1 MFGFSLA
8 GGDLD
13 FIFYIHRLLM
23 KFSPL
28 NNNQEKKNIVI
39 LRNKY
44 WMWNYVGCKNYHY
57 DF

>member
-13 FIFYIHRLLM
+13 FICYIHGLLM

-39 LRNKY
+39 LVINI
-44 WMWNYVGCKNYHY
+44 GCGIM
-57 DF
+57 